1 MSLRNHTMERETRTD
16 GMSAPDKETTPVYGA
31 VMTRERVTSE
41 SASPSDPAAANR
53 TEIAAPRA
61 SIGLIVGSFF
71 ALLLSAWAALVLF
84 VGPTFGFAPDG
95 ALSWT
100 WSEGHALGGLLPG
113 AVGVV
118 ASLII
123 LVGAPR
129 PMGLQSTAVLSTAGF
144 TLLLCGIWLTLVP
157 LLWPIWVGTYF
168 LSASPTMTL
177 AYYLAATSGPGILLI
192 AFGSFAIGRA
202 RSASTMK
209 QLQLQ

>member
-16 GMSAPDKETTPVYGA
+16 GMSAPDKEVAPANGTVITS
-31 VMTRERVTSE
+31 EWVTSE
-41 SASPSDPAAANR
+41 TGSPESSVAMTR
-53 TEIAAPRA
+53 TEIAVPRA
-61 SIGLIVGSFF
+61 SIGLMVGSFF
-71 ALLLSAWAALVLF
+71 ALLLSAWAGLVLF

-144 TLLLCGIWLTLVP
+144 ILLLCGIWLTMVP

-168 LSASPTMTL
+168 LAASPTMTL

-192 AFGSFAIGRA
+192 AFGGFAIGRA